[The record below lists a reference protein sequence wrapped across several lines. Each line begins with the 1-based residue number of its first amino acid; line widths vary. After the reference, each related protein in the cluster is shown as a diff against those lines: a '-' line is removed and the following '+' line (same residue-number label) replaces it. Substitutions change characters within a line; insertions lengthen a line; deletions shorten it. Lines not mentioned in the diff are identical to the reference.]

1 MQTRIDIVR
10 ADGDTP
16 GQLATR
22 SDGHAE
28 NPLAITV
35 LNGTARNF
43 AAHDSDGAFSLKWI
57 PRGAACYRVAAF
69 IIIFPVNLYCFCKPG
84 SPNVTV
90 PATFHP
96 QGCIYFRC
104 ADIALTV
111 AELESRGITITIT
124 ITITH
129 RPHRIAKME
138 DHDLWMVFFNDP
150 DGHTLAVMQEAP
162 KGYAPGS

>member
-43 AAHDSDGAFSLKWI
+43 VAHDSDGAFSLKWI
-57 PRGAACYRVAAF
+57 PRGAACYRVAR
-69 IIIFPVNLYCFCKPG
+69 LHHHLSG
-84 SPNVTV
+84 EL
-90 PATFHP
+90 
-96 QGCIYFRC
+96 
-104 ADIALTV
+104 ALLLQ
-111 AELESRGITITIT
+111 AGQ
-124 ITITH
+124 
-129 RPHRIAKME
+129 P
-138 DHDLWMVFFNDP
+138 
-150 DGHTLAVMQEAP
+150 
-162 KGYAPGS
+162 